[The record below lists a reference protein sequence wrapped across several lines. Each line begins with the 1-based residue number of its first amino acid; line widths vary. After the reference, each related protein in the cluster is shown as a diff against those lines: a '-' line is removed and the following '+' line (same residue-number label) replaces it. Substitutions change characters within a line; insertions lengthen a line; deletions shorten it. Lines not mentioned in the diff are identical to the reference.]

1 MIEGNEQKPGLIRR
15 FFSGIGWFLRS
26 LRELLVNLVFLL
38 FILVLL
44 TAFWQKDVH
53 KMPNDVA
60 LIINPAGIL
69 VDQLSYVDPMAYV
82 LQGESDFPQETLVR
96 DLTKTIKAAATD
108 KHITSLVMQ
117 LDELEFGGV
126 SKMLEVSA
134 ALKVFKASG
143 KKIYIYGDSFSQDQY
158 LLAAHADEI
167 FLHPMGEVELT
178 GFGVY
183 RNYFKDA
190 LDKLEID
197 FHVFRVGEYKS
208 AMEPFLRQD
217 MSEQDRQSNLTWLN
231 SLWGNYLQAV
241 TTARGIKTDV
251 IDRFINKNDEVL
263 AAVKGNAAQAALNA
277 GLITAIKGREE
288 TNEFLLNELGEDENG
303 DYRGIDYRDYL
314 AMGIKENKSENK
326 VGLIVASGE
335 IVDGEAPSGEI
346 GGDTLAGFIREAID
360 DEAVKAVVLRVDS
373 GGGSAFASEVIREQI
388 LALRETGKPL
398 IISMGS
404 VAASGGYWISADADE
419 IWSTPTTLTGSI
431 GIFGAFPTV
440 QKSLQKLGINT
451 DGVGTTTVAGGM
463 RIDRALDPITERAIQ
478 SSVEFGYQQFI
489 GVVSKGRNLQ
499 PAAVEAI
506 AQGRVWSGADAL
518 SNKLV
523 DKLGGLDE
531 AIASAAKLASL
542 DTYQVI
548 TIEETLDPR
557 QLFLKE
563 VMQSGAKIA
572 ATLGVKLGV
581 SHSSTFAPLLKAA
594 EESSAIKTWMTA
606 MTKDFSQVLGFN
618 DPRGLYLYCST
629 CKAP

>member
-1 MIEGNEQKPGLIRR
+1 MIEANSQKPGLIRR

-53 KMPNDVA
+53 QIPTDVA
-60 LIINPAGIL
+60 LIINPTGIL
-69 VDQLSYVDPMAYV
+69 VDQLSFVDPMAYL
-82 LQGESDFPQETLVR
+82 LQGESDLPQETLVR

-108 KHITSLVMQ
+108 KHIKALVMQ
-117 LDELEFGGV
+117 LDELDFGGV
-126 SKMLEVSA
+126 SKMLEVA
-134 ALKVFKASG
+134 EALKVFKASG
-143 KKIYIYGDSFSQDQY
+143 KKIYIYGDRFSQDQY
-158 LLAAHADEI
+158 LLAAHADQI
-167 FLHPMGEVELT
+167 FMHPMGEVELT

-183 RNYFKDA
+183 RNYFKEA

-231 SLWGNYLQAV
+231 SLWGSYLQAV
-241 TTARGIKTDV
+241 TTARGIKAEA
-251 IDRFINKNDEVL
+251 IAQFINKNDEVL
-263 AAVKGNAAQAALNA
+263 AAVKGNAAQAALDV

-303 DYRGIDYRDYL
+303 DFRGIDYRDYL
-314 AMGIKENKSENK
+314 AMGIREKKSENK
-326 VGLIVASGE
+326 IGLIIASGE
-335 IVDGEAPSGEI
+335 IVDGDAPSGEI

-360 DEAVKAVVLRVDS
+360 DETVKAVVLRVDS

-419 IWSTPTTLTGSI
+419 IWSTSTTLTGSI

-451 DGVGTTTVAGGM
+451 DGVGTTAVAGGM

-489 GVVSKGRNLQ
+489 DVVSTGRNLQ

-518 SNKLV
+518 GNKLV

-542 DTYQVI
+542 DNYQVI

-563 VMQSGAKIA
+563 IMQSGAKIA

-581 SHSSTFAPLLKAA
+581 TQATAFAPLINAA
-594 EESSAIKTWMTA
+594 EHSSAIKTWMTA
-606 MTKDFSQVLGFN
+606 MTKDFAQVLGFN
-618 DPRGLYLYCST
+618 DPRGLYLYCSA

>member
-26 LRELLVNLVFLL
+26 LREFLVNLVFLL

-60 LIINPAGIL
+60 LIINPTGIL
-69 VDQLSYVDPMAYV
+69 VDQLSYVDPMAYL

-134 ALKVFKASG
+134 ALNVFKASG

-158 LLAAHADEI
+158 LLAAHADQI
-167 FLHPMGEVELT
+167 FLHPMGEVQLT

-183 RNYFKDA
+183 RNYFKEA

-241 TTARGIKTDV
+241 TTARGIKAEV

-263 AAVKGNAAQAALNA
+263 AAVKGNAAQAALDA

-326 VGLIVASGE
+326 IGLIVASGE

-388 LALRETGKPL
+388 LALREAGKPL

-451 DGVGTTTVAGGM
+451 DGVGTTAVAGGL

-489 GVVSKGRNLQ
+489 GVVAKGRSLQ
-499 PAAVEAI
+499 TTDVEAI

-531 AIASAAKLASL
+531 AITSAAKLASL

-563 VMQSGAKIA
+563 VMQSGAK
-572 ATLGVKLGV
+572 LGVIP
-581 SHSSTFAPLLKAA
+581 SSIFSPLIKAS
-594 EESSAIKTWMTA
+594 EQSTAIKTWMTA
-606 MTKDFSQVLGFN
+606 LTKDVSQVLGFN
-618 DPRGLYLYCST
+618 DPRGLYLYCSA